1 MFDPI
6 ADQVG
11 LSLGEGFPF
20 IGHDIV
26 VIFREN
32 DTAIEVAFF
41 EVARDDGLDIAG
53 AFEDGLF
60 LIEPEFAFLFFRTV
74 AFDAGFLENRDDILD
89 EIDFIIRA
97 QRECA
102 EGQQADECK
111 LFHMLS
117 SSAIGTKNKQMTRGL
132 QWLNREGHRFS
143 L

>member
-1 MFDPI
+1 MFDPV
-6 ADQVG
+6 ADQV
-11 LSLGEGFPF
+11 SLGLGQGFTF

-26 VIFREN
+26 MIFRED
-32 DTAIEVAFF
+32 DTAIEIAFF
-41 EVARDDGLDIAG
+41 EIAWDDGLDIAG

-60 LIEPEFAFLFFRTV
+60 LIEPKFAFLFFRAV

-89 EIDFIIRA
+89 EIDFIVRG

-117 SSAIGTKNKQMTRGL
+117 SSAIGTQNKQMMGGL
-132 QWLNREGHRFS
+132 QWLNRQGQRLS